1 MLCVSVAGT
10 GAAVGAAGNAE
21 PNAAAAAAAALAAV
35 AILQRLGAATVQRSC
50 QHATYRNASSDRSF
64 VGISI

>member
-1 MLCVSVAGT
+1 MLRVSVAST
-10 GAAVGAAGNAE
+10 GAGAGAAGNAE
-21 PNAAAAAAAALAAV
+21 SNAAAAAAAALAVV
-35 AILQRLGAATVQRSC
+35 AILQRLGTATVQRSC